1 MRRIVLAAILAL
13 ASLPAL
19 AQVPV
24 ADKPV
29 TLTVTQQ
36 ELTIVAN
43 ALAARPY
50 SEVAALM
57 AKLQGQVTGQ
67 LTPPAPVE
75 PVKP

>member
-1 MRRIVLAAILAL
+1 MRRIVLAAVLILVP
-13 ASLPAL
+13 LPAL
-19 AQVPV
+19 AQAPV
-24 ADKPV
+24 TDKPV

-50 SEVAALM
+50 GEVAALM
-57 AKLQGQVTGQ
+57 TKLQGQVTEQ